1 MKTRFFKILIISII
15 LFIVRDAYSQWYLG
29 GGVSAWYNGNYR
41 ELQVGCSPEFG
52 YGFNEH
58 WSVGGSVKFNYR
70 YRTFNDPISGEE
82 WHSQNWYVL
91 ANPYFR
97 YAFFTKNNWSLFM
110 DVELGLGYSTAGF
123 MISTGIRPG
132 VSYTFNEHFRLVG
145 HFGWLGIEKQG
156 VSTLN
161 GGLRFNDGKMGLS
174 FFYVF

>member
-1 MKTRFFKILIISII
+1 MKKVAII
-15 LFIVRDAYSQWYLG
+15 LLFFITTFSVHELKAQWYLG
-29 GGVSAWYNGNYR
+29 GGVSAWYNGNYQ

-58 WSVGGSVKFNYR
+58 WSVGGSIKFNYR
-70 YRTFNDPISGEE
+70 CHTKYIELSSGELYRP
-82 WHSQNWYVL
+82 QYWYVL

-110 DVELGLGYSTAGF
+110 DVELGLGYCYTGF
-123 MISTGIRPG
+123 MISTGVRPG

-156 VSTLN
+156 IIPLN